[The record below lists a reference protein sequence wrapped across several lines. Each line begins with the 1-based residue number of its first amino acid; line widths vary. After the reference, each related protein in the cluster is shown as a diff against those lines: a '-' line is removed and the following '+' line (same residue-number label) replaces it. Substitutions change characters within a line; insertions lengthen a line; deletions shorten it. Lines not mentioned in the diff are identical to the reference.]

1 MCPLKCRN
9 DLSSN
14 NVRVKPFS
22 ANLNYAGFFVMSRSE
37 NCGEVQVVRQDDVIS
52 TVGKADATDSEI
64 MAFAAANARGR
75 EPSAARDSC
84 PLKASCA
91 RESNFALFGKPRGIA
106 QRLENVFTLQ
116 IRIVR
121 QQLLD
126 GMASTDLSHD
136 HPDRDTHAADARFS
150 THHGG
155 IPSDA
160 IQLRHRRLPSKCCL
174 FLLG

>member
-1 MCPLKCRN
+1 MISESVASPCR
-9 DLSSN
+9 
-14 NVRVKPFS
+14 RWT
-22 ANLNYAGFFVMSRSE
+22 SE
-37 NCGEVQVVRQDDVIS
+37 PPHGPRP
-52 TVGKADATDSEI
+52 
-64 MAFAAANARGR
+64 RGR

-136 HPDRDTHAADARFS
+136 HPDCDTHAADARFS
-150 THHGG
+150 AHHGG

-174 FLLG
+174 ALRIACPVLAIPTSCSQGLPRFRKRPLRNLKVKNGPYTTLAESLMLLP